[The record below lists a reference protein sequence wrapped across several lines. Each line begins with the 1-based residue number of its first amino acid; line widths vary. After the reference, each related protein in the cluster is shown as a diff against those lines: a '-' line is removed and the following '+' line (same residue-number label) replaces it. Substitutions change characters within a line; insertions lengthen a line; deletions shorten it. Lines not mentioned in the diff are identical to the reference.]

1 MYQAVGTQR
10 QIKRASAFPDL
21 KVRNPNLLFL
31 STLDTF
37 FIAEGQPA
45 QSGVKEGFFR
55 RHSAEPL
62 RRSKVN
68 QSKKK
73 FSHFRSRKQHKQRH
87 VGICT
92 ELQDAQ

>member
-1 MYQAVGTQR
+1 MYRAVGTQR
-10 QIKRASAFPDL
+10 QIKRASALKDL
-21 KVRNPNLLFL
+21 KVKNPDLLFL
-31 STLDTF
+31 STLDKF

-45 QSGVKEGFFR
+45 QPGVREGFLR

-73 FSHFRSRKQHKQRH
+73 FKSFQVKE
-87 VGICT
+87 T
-92 ELQDAQ
+92 A

>member
-1 MYQAVGTQR
+1 MYRAVGTQR
-10 QIKRASAFPDL
+10 QIKRASALKDL
-21 KVRNPNLLFL
+21 KVKNPDLLFL
-31 STLDTF
+31 STLDQF

-45 QSGVKEGFFR
+45 QSGVREGFFR

-73 FSHFRSRKQHKQRH
+73 FKSFQVKE
-87 VGICT
+87 T
-92 ELQDAQ
+92 A